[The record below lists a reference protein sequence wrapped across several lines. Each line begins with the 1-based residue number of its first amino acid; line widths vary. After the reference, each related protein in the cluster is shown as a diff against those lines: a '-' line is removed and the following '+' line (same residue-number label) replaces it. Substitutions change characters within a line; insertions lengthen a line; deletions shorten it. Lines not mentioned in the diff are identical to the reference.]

1 MPRSKSGVKRRPVS
15 KEDLEKAV
23 EAVMK
28 KECTAYSAAKDY
40 NVDKATLSRQL
51 KKFKE
56 SGLNTFEYR
65 QNNDVNKVFTDNEEK
80 LLVEYILNSSHLN
93 YGLTLQGVRAFA
105 YQFAS
110 VNGKNMILL
119 GILIR

>member
-1 MPRSKSGVKRRPVS
+1 
-15 KEDLEKAV
+15 
-23 EAVMK
+23 MK